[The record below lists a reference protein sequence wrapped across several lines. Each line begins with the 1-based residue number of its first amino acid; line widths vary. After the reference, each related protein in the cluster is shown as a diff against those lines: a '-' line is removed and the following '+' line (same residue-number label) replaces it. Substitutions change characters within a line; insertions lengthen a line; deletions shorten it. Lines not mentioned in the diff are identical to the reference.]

1 MLNNICYVKHT
12 LGIFYISSERTDL
25 PPNGSV
31 KKAASQPLFSG
42 VKVIRLSDLI
52 EAYFVR

>member
-1 MLNNICYVKHT
+1 MCNNKEH
-12 LGIFYISSERTDL
+12 TDL
-25 PPNGSV
+25 PPHGSV

-52 EAYFVR
+52 VAYFVR